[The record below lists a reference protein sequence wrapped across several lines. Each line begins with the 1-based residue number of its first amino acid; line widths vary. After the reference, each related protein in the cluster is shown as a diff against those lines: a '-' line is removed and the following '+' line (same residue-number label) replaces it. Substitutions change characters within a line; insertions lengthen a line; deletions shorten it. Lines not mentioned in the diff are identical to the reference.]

1 MIFKGIYCETKVII
15 DYIRN
20 NRIKDSIKYKS
31 PILITY
37 NKYKEKYIEF
47 HKIISM
53 QYGKLYQKSSYL
65 TALNLLEEYI
75 MSNNKEDNFDLN
87 LLKN

>member
-1 MIFKGIYCETKVII
+1 MIEIKVI